1 MAVKAPVVTHTELQL
16 PIHGPEH
23 SAPPVPAV
31 SAEPEAN
38 NQSESRPAFQIEEHP
53 IDDVR
58 PIKVGVIGAGLSG
71 ITAGI
76 LLPAKL
82 PGLDLR
88 IYDKNADLGGTWF
101 ENTYPGVRCDIPA
114 HVYQSNF
121 EPNTKWTE
129 EFAQGHE
136 IREYWQGVARKYDV
150 YQYVRAQHK
159 VERAEWVGE
168 RGKWRVTVRELRE
181 DKLYEEELDIL
192 LNAIGHFN
200 VWKLPDYPGIDTF
213 KGPLFHSSNWNHDV
227 DLTGKRVA
235 LIGNGASGL
244 QVLPSIQPIASHVDH
259 YARNRTWIAD
269 SFGSVGVRRLE
280 PNIIPQEQIDSFN
293 DPDTYLAYR
302 KSVEQGYFS
311 RFGAIFRNSPLNAN
325 LRETWSRLMLSRIK
339 EKPDLAD
346 KIIPEFPPNCR
357 RPTPGPGYLEALT
370 KPNVEYI
377 QTHISHFTET
387 SIVTKDGTARPVDIV
402 ICSTGANVD
411 HSPPFPIIAN
421 GLDLRT
427 AWKHD
432 GHFGFPYNYLG
443 VATPGFPNLL
453 WIGGPNATGHG
464 GSVPNSIENQIVYI
478 AKMIRKFRA
487 QGIKAFAPSKAAT
500 DDFLA
505 YSDAFFPRT
514 VWTENCSS
522 WYNGGRP
529 GARIHGLFPASAAS
543 LNYIRRDP
551 RWEDF
556 EYEYVSPSGNRFA
569 WVGNGWTRREVQEA
583 EDLTPHLKKPQDID
597 LRTYLETRLDD
608 IMQDIQSPTVYSTL
622 SISVDELQAKGGIP
636 RLRYA

>member
-1 MAVKAPVVTHTELQL
+1 MAAPAVKAIVTQTELPL
-16 PIHGPEH
+16 PSNGVNTQVEIETGVKPQ
-23 SAPPVPAV
+23 A
-31 SAEPEAN
+31 
-38 NQSESRPAFQIEEHP
+38 SRPAFQIEEHP
-53 IDDVR
+53 IDQVR

-71 ITAGI
+71 ITAGV
-76 LLPAKL
+76 LLPIKL

-121 EPNTKWTE
+121 EPNTRWTE

-136 IREYWQGVARKYDV
+136 IREYWQGVARKYNV
-150 YQYVRAQHK
+150 YQYVRSQHR
-159 VERAEWVGE
+159 VERAEWLNE
-168 RGKWRVTVRELRE
+168 KGKWRVTVTDLKEN
-181 DKLYEEELDIL
+181 KVYEEELDIV

-200 VWKLPDYPGIDTF
+200 AWKLPDYPGIQDF
-213 KGPLFHSSNWNHDV
+213 QGPLFHSSNWNHSV
-227 DLTGKRVA
+227 DLKDKRIA

-244 QVLPSIQPIASHVDH
+244 QVLPSIQPIAAHVDH

-280 PNIIPQEQIDSFN
+280 PNIIPEDKIESFN

-302 KSVEQGYFS
+302 KSIEVGYFS
-311 RFGAIFRNSPLNAN
+311 RFGAIFKNSEMNAG
-325 LRETWSRLMLSRIK
+325 LREQWSALMLSRIK
-339 EKPDLAD
+339 DKPELAD

-370 KPNVEYI
+370 KDNVSYI
-377 QTHISHFTET
+377 QTHIDHFTPT
-387 SIVTKDGTARPVDIV
+387 SIVTKDGTDRPVDIV

-411 HSPPFPIIAN
+411 HCPPFSIIAN
-421 GLDLRT
+421 GLDLKT

-443 VATPGFPNLL
+443 IATPGFPNLL

-464 GSVPNSIENQIVYI
+464 GSIPNSIENQVVYI
-478 AKMIRKFRA
+478 AKIIRKVRA
-487 QGIKAFAPSKAAT
+487 QGIKSFAPSKAAT
-500 DDFLA
+500 DDFLEYA
-505 YSDAFFPRT
+505 DAFFPRT

-529 GARIHGLFPASAAS
+529 GARIHGLFPGSAAS

-556 EYEYVSPSGNRFA
+556 EYEYVNESGNRFA
-569 WVGNGWTRREVQEA
+569 WLGDGWTTRERTEGA
-583 EDLTPHLKKPQDID
+583 DLTPHLKRPGQID
-597 LRTYLETRLDD
+597 LRTYLE
-608 IMQDIQSPTVYSTL
+608 SW
-622 SISVDELQAKGGIP
+622 VDG
-636 RLRYA
+636 

>member
-1 MAVKAPVVTHTELQL
+1 MAAVEIKTPVVTQTAL
-16 PIHGPEH
+16 PIHVHDP
-23 SAPPVPAV
+23 AQVPA
-31 SAEPEAN
+31 SIPAASTETN
-38 NQSESRPAFQIEEHP
+38 SKNTTRPAFQIEEHP
-53 IDDVR
+53 IDQVR
-58 PIKVGVIGAGLSG
+58 PIKVGVIGGGLSG

-76 LLPAKL
+76 LLPVKL

-136 IREYWQGVARKYDV
+136 IREYWQGVARKYNV
-150 YQYVRAQHK
+150 YQYVRAQHR
-159 VERAEWVGE
+159 VERAEWFGDK
-168 RGKWRVTVRELRE
+168 GKWKVTVSDLKE
-181 DKLYEEELDIL
+181 DRVYEEELDIL

-200 VWKLPDYPGIDTF
+200 AWKLPDYTGINTF
-213 KGPLFHSSNWNHDV
+213 KGPLFHSSNWDHSVN
-227 DLTGKRVA
+227 LKGKRVA

-244 QVLPSIQPIASHVDH
+244 QVLPSIQPIAAHVDH

-293 DPDTYLAYR
+293 DPDTYLKYR
-302 KSVEQGYFS
+302 KSIEQGYFS
-311 RFGAIFRNSPLNAN
+311 RFGAIFRNSPINVN
-325 LRETWSRLMLSRIK
+325 LRETWTKLMLSRIK
-339 EKPDLAD
+339 DKPDLAD
-346 KIIPEFPPNCR
+346 KIIPDFPPNCR

-370 KPNVEYI
+370 KDNVEYI

-387 SIVTKDGTARPVDIV
+387 GIVAKDGVERPVDVV

-411 HSPPFPIIAN
+411 HCPPFSIIAN
-421 GLDLRT
+421 GLDLKT
-427 AWKHD
+427 AWRHD

-464 GSVPNSIENQIVYI
+464 GSVPNSIENQIVYT
-478 AKMIRKFRA
+478 AKIIRKFRS
-487 QGIKAFAPSKAAT
+487 QGIKSFAPSKAAT
-500 DDFLA
+500 DDFIE
-505 YSDAFFPRT
+505 YGDNFFPRT

-556 EYEYVSPSGNRFA
+556 EYEYTNPSGNRFS
-569 WVGNGWTRREVQEA
+569 WIGNGWTRREMEEA

-597 LRTYLETRLDD
+597 LRTYLETW
-608 IMQDIQSPTVYSTL
+608 
-622 SISVDELQAKGGIP
+622 VDV
-636 RLRYA
+636 

>member
-1 MAVKAPVVTHTELQL
+1 MAALAVKAAVVTQTELPLSTNGVKFQ
-16 PIHGPEH
+16 
-23 SAPPVPAV
+23 
-31 SAEPEAN
+31 EPETTPVLESHHKAEGQSN
-38 NQSESRPAFQIEEHP
+38 NRPAFQIEEHP
-53 IDDVR
+53 IDQVR

-121 EPNTKWTE
+121 EPNTRWTE

-136 IREYWQGVARKYDV
+136 IRDYWQGVARKYDV
-150 YQYVRAQHK
+150 YKYVRAQHK

-168 RGKWRVTVRELRE
+168 QGRWRVTVRDLKE
-181 DKLYEEELDIL
+181 DKVYEEELDVV

-200 VWKLPDYPGIDTF
+200 AWKLPDYPGINDF
-213 KGPLFHSSNWNHDV
+213 QGPLFHSSNWNHNV
-227 DLTGKRVA
+227 DLKGKRVA

-269 SFGSVGVRRLE
+269 SFGTVGVRRLE
-280 PNIIPQEQIDSFN
+280 PNYIPQDQIDSFD
-293 DPDTYLAYR
+293 DPDTYLEYR
-302 KSVEQGYFS
+302 KGVESGYFS
-311 RFGAIFRNSPLNAN
+311 RFGAIFKDSPINAN
-325 LRETWSRLMLSRIK
+325 LREQWTELMLRRIQ
-339 EKPDLAD
+339 EKPELAD
-346 KIIPEFPPNCR
+346 KIIPDFPPNCR

-370 KPNVEYI
+370 KENVSYI
-377 QTHISHFTET
+377 QTHISHFTPN
-387 SIVTKDGTARPVDIV
+387 SIVTKDGTEREVDVV

-411 HSPPFPIIAN
+411 HAPPFPIISN
-421 GLDLRT
+421 GLNLQT

-453 WIGGPNATGHG
+453 WVGGPNATGHG

-478 AKMIRKFRA
+478 AKIIRKFRA
-487 QGIKAFAPSKAAT
+487 QGIKSFVPSKAAT
-500 DDFLA
+500 DDFVQYA
-505 YSDAFFPRT
+505 DAFFPRT
-514 VWTENCSS
+514 VWAENCSS

-529 GARIHGLFPASAAS
+529 GARIHGLFPGSAAS

-556 EYEYVSPSGNRFA
+556 EFKYLTPSGNRFA
-569 WVGNGWTRREVQEA
+569 WFGNGWTSRELTEGS
-583 EDLTPHLKKPQDID
+583 DLTPHLKRPGDID
-597 LRTYLETRLDD
+597 LRTYLESWHD
-608 IMQDIQSPTVYSTL
+608 V
-622 SISVDELQAKGGIP
+622 
-636 RLRYA
+636 